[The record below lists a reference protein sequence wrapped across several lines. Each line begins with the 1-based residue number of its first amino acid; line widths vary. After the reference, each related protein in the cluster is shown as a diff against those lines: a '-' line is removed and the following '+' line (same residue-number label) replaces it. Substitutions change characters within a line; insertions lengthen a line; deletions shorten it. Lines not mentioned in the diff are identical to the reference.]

1 MSGFFK
7 DVVTTW
13 ASQPWYYNLPVIGD
27 MLAHKDTLTSYG
39 NFKLRQQDALNAA
52 NGLVSQADLFAGL
65 DSYLEKANA
74 STAQQIAFQKQANE
88 KAMQFTAD
96 QNAMNR
102 LFQQTSADK
111 AMQFSAEEAE
121 KNRAFQQSSAD
132 KAMAFEERMSN
143 TAYQRAVEDL
153 RAAGINPILAYTKG
167 ASTPSGSSAS
177 GSSASGVSAAGS
189 SGSGVSSSGAR
200 TPVEQVLSAFLGFYG
215 SLASSAANVVGKSLF
230 GSLLSKS
237 GSSRK
242 F

>member
-1 MSGFFK
+1 MSVLSLAGIPLGGFFNNIK
-7 DVVTTW
+7 NTAVQNVDN
-13 ASQPWYYNLPVIGD
+13 ALPNED
-27 MLAHKDTLTSYG
+27 M
-39 NFKLRQQDALNAA
+39 
-52 NGLVSQADLFAGL
+52 FAGL
-65 DSYLEKANA
+65 DTYLEKANA
-74 STAQQIAFQKQANE
+74 STAQQIAFQKAANQ
-88 KAMQFTAD
+88 KAMDFTAD

-111 AMQFSAEEAE
+111 AMKFSAEEAE

-132 KAMAFEERMSN
+132 KAMAFEERMSS

-177 GSSASGVSAAGS
+177 GSSASGVAASGS
-189 SGSGVSSSGAR
+189 SGSGVTSSGAR

-215 SLASSAANVVGKSLF
+215 SLASSAAGVVGKSITSSIVDNLAKS
-230 GSLLSKS
+230 GSKS
-237 GSSRK
+237 GASRK